1 MFKPGRKEQQ
11 LSIDDRFLDFPK
23 YILEALQKSFAESF
37 YTDIFL
43 KVNEDHFSVL
53 YSETFSRPNKPVNI
67 LVSLLILK
75 ELHNLSDEEL
85 LSSFYF
91 DYRYQYALGI
101 ENFEKEKIC
110 INTLT
115 NFRQR
120 LVEYEVTMGIDLLKA
135 EVDALSAQLADLIE
149 LDKSMARMDSFLL
162 SSSCKKLSRLELVYR
177 VVQQMIQAT
186 HKVDPT
192 LVPEHLQ
199 EYLKSEHKNKTIYHA
214 KSSEAGDKLATQFEN
229 ATELYQHLFNKD
241 KCREMKE
248 FKVLTRLLNEQC
260 IETEEGFLI
269 PLEGK
274 ELSPSNLQNPSDP
287 DATYRYKN
295 GKGDVGYV
303 VNLVEVRDKAK
314 NVGLI
319 LSHDV
324 QNNLYSDAEFGEN
337 FLDQDSLANEIDVL
351 SADGAYYRQESLE
364 KAKNKDIEMSVS
376 TMTGRK
382 PSKDK
387 LPTNQ
392 FQIDETSVI
401 TACPAGYQPVLS
413 KYDAEK
419 KTYTAKFNKENC
431 ASCPLLDQCPV
442 QQQKKFNTVR
452 FSENKLQTD
461 IVRSEMNSER
471 HYLLSN
477 FRAGVEGIVSALRRG
492 FKIDD
497 IPIRGL
503 VRSKI
508 WIHSKILAYNFRA
521 VTKYRARTA

>member
-11 LSIDDRFLDFPK
+11 FSIDDRFLNFPK
-23 YILEALQKSFAESF
+23 YILEALQNSFAEGF

-43 KVNEDHFSVL
+43 KVNEDRFSVL

-75 ELHNLSDEEL
+75 ELHTLSDEKL
-85 LSSFYF
+85 ISSFYF

-101 ENFEKEKIC
+101 ENFEKERIC

-120 LVEYEVTMGIDLLKA
+120 LVEYEVTTGIDLLKA
-135 EVDALSAQLADLIE
+135 EVDSLSAQLADLIE
-149 LDKSMARMDSFLL
+149 LDKSMARMDLFLL

-177 VVQQMIQAT
+177 VVQQMIQAA
-186 HKVDPT
+186 HKVDPA

-229 ATELYQHLFNKD
+229 AAEIYQHLVNKD
-241 KCREMKE
+241 ECREMKE

-260 IETEEGFLI
+260 IETDEGVLI

-274 ELSPSNLQNPSDP
+274 ELSPGNLQNPSDP

-295 GKGDVGYV
+295 GKGDIGYV
-303 VNLVEVRDKAK
+303 VNLVEVRDKKK

-337 FLDQDSLANEIDVL
+337 FLDDAPLADEIDVL

-364 KAKNKDIEMSVS
+364 KAKSKDIEMSVS

-382 PSKDK
+382 PSKNK

-392 FQIDETSVI
+392 FEIDEHQHI
-401 TACPAGYQPVLS
+401 TECPADNKPVLS

-419 KTYTAKFNKENC
+419 KVYTAKFSKENC
-431 ASCPLLDQCPV
+431 ATCPLLDQCPI

-452 FSENKLQTD
+452 FTENKLQTD

-492 FKIDD
+492 FKIDV

-508 WIHSKILAYNFRA
+508 WIHSKILAFNFKA

>member
-43 KVNEDHFSVL
+43 KVNEDRFTVL

-101 ENFEKEKIC
+101 ENFEKERIC

-120 LVEYEVTMGIDLLKA
+120 LVEYEVTTGIDLLKA
-135 EVDALSAQLADLIE
+135 EVDALSAQLANLIE

-177 VVQQMIQAT
+177 VVQQMIQAA

-229 ATELYQHLFNKD
+229 AAELYQHLFNKD

-295 GKGDVGYV
+295 GNGDVGYV

-337 FLDQDSLANEIDVL
+337 FLDQDPLATEISVL
-351 SADGAYYRQESLE
+351 SADGAYYRHESLQ
-364 KAKNKDIEMSVS
+364 KAKEKEIEMNVS

-382 PSKDK
+382 PAKDK
-387 LPTNQ
+387 LAVNQ
-392 FQIDETSVI
+392 FLIDENQQI
-401 TACPAGYQPVLS
+401 TECPAGHTAEHS
-413 KYDAEK
+413 KYDVEK
-419 KTYTAKFNKENC
+419 KVYTAKFSKAIC
-431 ASCPLLDQCPV
+431 ASCPFLDQCPI

-452 FSENKLQTD
+452 FTENKLQTD
-461 IVRSEMNSER
+461 IVRSQMNSDR

-508 WIHSKILAYNFRA
+508 WIHSKILAYNFRT

>member
-11 LSIDDRFLDFPK
+11 FSLDDRFLTYPK
-23 YILEALQKSFAESF
+23 YIVEALRKSFAEDF
-37 YTDIFL
+37 FTTIFL
-43 KVNEDHFSVL
+43 KINEDHFSVL

-75 ELHNLSDEEL
+75 ELHNLTDEEL
-85 LSSFYF
+85 LSSFFF

-101 ENFEKEKIC
+101 EDFEKERIC

-120 LVEYEVTMGIDLLKA
+120 LVEYEVTTGIDLLKA
-135 EVDALSAQLADLIE
+135 EVDSLSAQLADLIE

-177 VVQQMIQAT
+177 VVQQMVQAT
-186 HKVDPT
+186 HNVAPA

-199 EYLKSEHKNKTIYHA
+199 EYLKNEHKNKTLYHT
-214 KSSEAGDKLATQFEN
+214 KSSEAGGKLATQFEN
-229 ATELYQHLFNKD
+229 AAELYQHLFNKD
-241 KCREMKE
+241 GFREMKE

-260 IETEEGFLI
+260 IETEEGILI

-295 GKGDVGYV
+295 GKGDIGYV
-303 VNLVEVRDKAK
+303 VNLVEVRDKEK
-314 NVGLI
+314 DVGLI

-324 QNNLYSDAEFGEN
+324 QNNLYSDAEFGEV
-337 FLDQDSLANEIDVL
+337 FLDQDPLADDIDVL
-351 SADGAYYRQESLE
+351 SADGAYYRQESLK
-364 KAKNKDIEMSVS
+364 KAKSKDIEMSVS

-392 FQIDETSVI
+392 FQIDENQQI
-401 TACPAGYQPVLS
+401 TECPAGYKPVLS
-413 KYDAEK
+413 KYDEEK
-419 KTYTAKFNKENC
+419 KVYTAKFSKENC
-431 ASCPLLDQCPV
+431 ASCPLLDQCPI
-442 QQQKKFNTVR
+442 QQQKKLNTVR
-452 FSENKLQTD
+452 FTENKLQTD
-461 IVRSEMNSER
+461 SVRSEMNSER
-471 HYLLSN
+471 HDHLSN

-508 WIHSKILAYNFRA
+508 WIHSKILAFNFKA